1 MNAPERKGEGIE
13 GDDGRAAKF
22 SLPTSIAAT
31 VLALL
36 ERKRIHA
43 ANSGSR
49 SHPNIRKLK
58 RGRKAVVDFAICHLL
73 LEGRYTQ
80 KLWNRDDQ
88 ILHILHFRMSIQS
101 ISHEAN

>member
-1 MNAPERKGEGIE
+1 MSFEFTSCTSRFGGKFFELAACERVGAEGGGNRGK

-22 SLPTSIAAT
+22 SLPTSIEAT
-31 VLALL
+31 VLAIL

-58 RGRKAVVDFAICHLL
+58 RGRKAVVDLAICHLL
-73 LEGRYTQ
+73 LEGQYAQ
-80 KLWNRDDQ
+80 K
-88 ILHILHFRMSIQS
+88 
-101 ISHEAN
+101 